1 MQWQYRI
8 PAILARAVVLLVL
21 AISAYAQLP
30 LNADEARKATSLLD
44 SGRAAPLKCKIQ
56 QWPPSLD
63 FSFRFV
69 AGYAVYCRLGLFEGK
84 KATLTTYARV
94 TPQDKPAVLLGMIGD
109 VPAITPEM
117 LRFAGGDARKIKN
130 EIGSSGVF
138 TVGEGNYVV
147 EVLVT
152 DDGGRVCRR
161 RWKLRVEP
169 TRAQSKMTLAIAPL
183 IVQPLDRSAWQIDP
197 RQERGG
203 LHLTILLNAVP
214 INPYQSTLR
223 AWDRTFLLECVY
235 TLLREIPYKSVRLIA
250 FNLDQQREIY
260 RKDRFDSAAFLSLSR
275 ALHQMETATVSV
287 QALRQRNSPRFLLSE
302 TNRELSESEPSQA
315 LIYLSPA
322 LRADIPVGA
331 DLLAGEPSARPPFFY
346 FEYVP
351 GPGSGFPDS
360 INRLVTAAH
369 GKTFQIHSPAQLDQ
383 SIQKMLSQLKQE

>member
-1 MQWQYRI
+1 MPWQYRI
-8 PAILARAVVLLVL
+8 PAFLLRAVLPLVL

-30 LNADEARKATSLLD
+30 LNPDEARKATALFDAGS
-44 SGRAAPLKCKIQ
+44 AAPLKCKIQ
-56 QWPPSLD
+56 QWPTSLD

-69 AGYAVYCRLGLFEGK
+69 SGYAVYCRLGLFEGK
-84 KATLTTYARV
+84 KATLTTLARI
-94 TPQDKPAVLLGMIGD
+94 TPQDKPPILLGMVGE

-138 TVGEGNYVV
+138 SLGEGNYVV

-152 DDGGRVCRR
+152 DDGVRVCRR

-169 TRAQSKMTLAIAPL
+169 TRSQSKMTLAIAPL
-183 IVQPLDRSAWQIDP
+183 TVQPLDRGAWQIDS
-197 RQERGG
+197 RQDRGG
-203 LHLTILLNAVP
+203 LRLTILLNAVP

-223 AWDRTFLLECVY
+223 AWDRAFLLECIY

-260 RKDRFDSAAFLSLSR
+260 RTDRFDNAAFMSLSH

-287 QALRQRNSPRFLLSE
+287 QALMQRNSPRFLLSE
-302 TNRELSESEPSQA
+302 TNQELSEPEPSQA
-315 LIYLSPA
+315 VIYLSPG
-322 LRADIPVGA
+322 LRADIPLGA
-331 DLLAGEPSARPPFFY
+331 DLLAGEASARPPFFY

-351 GPGSGFPDS
+351 GPGSEFPDS
-360 INRLVTAAH
+360 INRLVTAAR

-383 SIQKMLSQLKQE
+383 SIQKMLSQLKQQ